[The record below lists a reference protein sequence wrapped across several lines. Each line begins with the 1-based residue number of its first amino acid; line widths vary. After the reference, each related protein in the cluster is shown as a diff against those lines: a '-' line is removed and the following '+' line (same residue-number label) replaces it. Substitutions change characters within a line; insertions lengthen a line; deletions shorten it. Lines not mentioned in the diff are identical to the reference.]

1 MESVSIL
8 VLELSFHPILISI
21 SIRYGSVPLSLISF
35 QDARS
40 PWISFAQVAIPERVA
55 KILTFPD
62 RVTPHNIEILRS
74 AVRNGTDVHPG
85 ANFIIQ
91 GGGQQFKKFLKF
103 GDRTVTAEKLR
114 IGDIVERHLRD
125 DE

>member
-1 MESVSIL
+1 MSGKRVDFSARTVISPDPNLNIDQVRFHCSELHQLPGCLLLIL
-8 VLELSFHPILISI
+8 C
-21 SIRYGSVPLSLISF
+21 
-35 QDARS
+35 
-40 PWISFAQVAIPERVA
+40 AQVAIPERVA

-74 AVRNGTDVHPG
+74 AIRNGTDVHPG

-103 GDRTVTAEKLR
+103 GDRTMTAEKLR